1 MQRQW
6 AAFAYSLA
14 LSEET
19 SVLAIA
25 RRAYCLWE
33 KEGRPENSA
42 LRHWLQAESEIA
54 RELAEAIV
62 QAPRPP
68 RTLADPA
75 GFTTTPADGR
85 SG

>member
-62 QAPRPP
+62 QAPRPA
-68 RTLADPA
+68 RSIVDPA
-75 GFTTTPADGR
+75 AFSAAPVDGR